1 MNLNIHPVHFT
12 IDSKLTDL
20 VKEKI
25 KKIEKFNDGITNVD
39 VYLVLENTSSDHVKN
54 KIVEIKV
61 NAYNK
66 KLFTK
71 EVSKTFEDAFSIALQ
86 EIVSQLKKNKDILK
100 G

>member
-12 IDSKLTDL
+12 ADSKLIDL
-20 VKEKI
+20 IKEKI

-39 VYLVLENTSSDHVKN
+39 VYLVLENTSDHVKN
-54 KIVEIKV
+54 KVVEIKI

-71 EVSKTFEDAFSIALQ
+71 EVSKTFEDAFSISLN
-86 EIVSQLKKNKDILK
+86 EMISQLKKNKEIIK